1 MKEDKKTYREYTA
14 YPEKYKGCYWGN
26 FASIPETHIVENRN
40 RFITDYD
47 IKNNVKHTKKYYN
60 KANKVLKHFKVQRY
74 LDHYELYSLNNS
86 ENLLAVISPYSG
98 ADREI
103 RDEIIADGW
112 TEIYPIYGNGA
123 VSFILYI

>member
-14 YPEKYKGCYWGN
+14 YPEKYKGTYWGN
-26 FASIPETHIVENRN
+26 FASIPQTYIVENRN

-47 IKNNVKHTKKYYN
+47 IKKNVKHSNKYYN

-86 ENLLAVISPYSG
+86 ENLLAVISPYEG
-98 ADREI
+98 AVSEI
-103 RDEIIADGW
+103 RDKIIADGW
-112 TEIYPIYGNGA
+112 TEIYPIYGDGA